1 LSPVQ
6 QREVLSRD
14 QKLEKFETLGR
25 VSEEDDGKIIQ
36 DENKEKIEVKQ
47 DTY

>member
-14 QKLEKFETLGR
+14 QKLERFETLGR

>member
-1 LSPVQ
+1 MSPVQ

-14 QKLEKFETLGR
+14 QKLERFETLGR

>member
-1 LSPVQ
+1 MSPVQ